1 MTIRSVNQYTIE
13 EANRVAVSGEFDGSE
28 TLYRSGDDWGE
39 TVVGTMEQWENEIPE
54 DEEAAKSTG
63 FYDWFRDLDTDEDWA
78 DYRDG
83 LLEQLVEIELVQDVE
98 AAVEKF
104 IEQARAGE
112 APQISSGVYL
122 MTGADLNASRDEDEV
137 ADDLIDDQLYI
148 HTNDGVIEAVDNDDI
163 AEIIK
168 K

>member
-1 MTIRSVNQYTIE
+1 MTIRSVNQFTIE
-13 EANRVAVSGEFDGSE
+13 EANRAAISGKVDGSE

-83 LLEQLVEIELVQDVE
+83 LLDQLVEIEIVQ
-98 AAVEKF
+98 
-104 IEQARAGE
+104 
-112 APQISSGVYL
+112 
-122 MTGADLNASRDEDEV
+122 DEDE
-137 ADDLIDDQLYI
+137 
-148 HTNDGVIEAVDNDDI
+148 DGE
-163 AEIIK
+163 
-168 K
+168 